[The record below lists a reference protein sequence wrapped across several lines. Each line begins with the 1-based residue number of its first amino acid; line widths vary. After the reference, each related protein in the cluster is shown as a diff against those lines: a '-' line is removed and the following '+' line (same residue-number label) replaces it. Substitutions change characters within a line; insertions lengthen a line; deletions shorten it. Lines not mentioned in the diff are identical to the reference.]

1 MSSFLR
7 STMSMKTEPVGSE
20 TRFALPRKIA
30 AFAFTLLCAA
40 IVVFPY
46 YWMLVSS
53 LDTGSL
59 FVWPPRVIPSSISF
73 RAYEKIFTERAVLTW
88 LSNTAVVAS
97 ATSIFCT
104 IVSINAA
111 YALSRFRGKMTTGFG
126 IFILFSQMLPATLIV
141 VPLYVIFRQLGLY
154 NTLLGLAIADS
165 AFILPLATW
174 LMKGFFDRIP
184 IDLEEQAQID
194 GCSRIGAFYRVTLP
208 LAIPGLV
215 VVTAFS
221 FITGWD
227 EFFLAR
233 TLIATQGNWVLSV
246 GLTSFES
253 QYSVAWD
260 EMMAASVVFALPAA
274 VFFLVIQRY
283 LVSGLTSGAVKG

>member
-1 MSSFLR
+1 MRSFVNSARTMGAVSAAGSARLAFLR
-7 STMSMKTEPVGSE
+7 S
-20 TRFALPRKIA
+20 AA
-30 AFAFTLLCAA
+30 AFAFTLLCAGLV
-40 IVVFPY
+40 IFPY
-46 YWMLVSS
+46 YWMFVSS
-53 LDTGSL
+53 LGSSSL
-59 FVWPPRVIPSSISF
+59 FEWPPRIIPSSISF
-73 RAYEKIFTERAVLTW
+73 KAYEKIFTERAVLTW
-88 LSNTAVVAS
+88 LTNTAVVAS

-104 IVSINAA
+104 IVAINAG
-111 YALSRFRGKMTTGFG
+111 YALSRFRGKMTGAFG

-154 NTLLGLAIADS
+154 NTLIGLAIADA

-184 IDLEEQAQID
+184 VDLEEQAQID
-194 GCSRIGAFYRVTLP
+194 GCSRMGAFYRVTLP

-233 TLIATQGNWVLSV
+233 TLIATQSNWVLSV

-274 VFFLVIQRY
+274 AFFLVIQRY